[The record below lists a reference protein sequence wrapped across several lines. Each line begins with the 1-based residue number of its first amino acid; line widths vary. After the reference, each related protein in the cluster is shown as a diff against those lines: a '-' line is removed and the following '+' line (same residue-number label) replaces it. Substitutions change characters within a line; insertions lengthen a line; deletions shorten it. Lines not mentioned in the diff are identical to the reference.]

1 MQIGVAHF
9 RSLGLLIFFVLLAL
23 ERADDAWASRTGAT
37 MEANIPSELDR
48 TYHNRSSR
56 SSTEY
61 TTELEDGLVNTVN
74 RVSSR
79 EGELVA
85 TVLQVLGVSIVKRGD
100 LTLGIAVFLH
110 RIGHVVVLSREDSR
124 IRDPGSK
131 PTSKISCRKCLTGI
145 QGHFGFHTDNLV
157 PGIQKLEGLEFG
169 LGA

>member
-1 MQIGVAHF
+1 LRV
-9 RSLGLLIFFVLLAL
+9 LVFFVLLAL

-48 TYHNRSSR
+48 TYHSR
-56 SSTEY
+56 SRKGSAKYSTE
-61 TTELEDGLVNTVN
+61 LDNSLVLS
-74 RVSSR
+74 RDRLISR

-85 TVLQVLGVSIVKRGD
+85 TVLQVLGVSIVKRGN
-100 LTLGIAVFLH
+100 LTLDVNVFLH

-131 PTSKISCRKCLTGI
+131 PTSKISCRKCLPGI

-157 PGIQKLEGLEFG
+157 PGIQ
-169 LGA
+169 